1 MSNESILVLEADDS
15 LQGLLDAVLRHDGYD
30 PIFVRDGKAAK
41 RLRLENFAVMIVD
54 VSLAPST
61 LEVGSRLGMGF
72 LHHLQRHDPARL
84 RRVIVLTGLA
94 SRDLPRDLPAVAYFL
109 TKPFDIDEVRHAIR
123 ACAAEDIPPT

>member
-15 LQGLLDAVLRHDGYD
+15 LQGLLEVMLRRDGYD
-30 PIFVRDGKAAK
+30 PVFVRDGKAAK
-41 RLRLENFAVMIVD
+41 RLRLEDFAVMIVD

-72 LHHLQRHDPARL
+72 LHYLQRRDPARL

-123 ACAAEDIPPT
+123 ACIAEEVTTT